1 MKVKITDGMGS
12 VEEIEVDAEGIS
24 GKELLERLGLS
35 VFESTIIKNSVIVRE
50 SEILNSSDE
59 IKVLKMIHGG

>member
-1 MKVKITDGMGS
+1 MGS

-35 VFESTIIKNSVIVRE
+35 VFESTIIKNNVIVGE
-50 SEILNSSDE
+50 GEILNSSDKV
-59 IKVLKMIHGG
+59 KVLKMIHGG